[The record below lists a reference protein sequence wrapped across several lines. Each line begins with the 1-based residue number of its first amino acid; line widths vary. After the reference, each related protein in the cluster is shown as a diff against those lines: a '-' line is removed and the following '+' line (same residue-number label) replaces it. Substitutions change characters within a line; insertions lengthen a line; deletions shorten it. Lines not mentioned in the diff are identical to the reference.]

1 MHHHIS
7 QDPSRSTTP
16 EYQESPSQ
24 KTSDSTKKPPTL
36 AFGMWRAD
44 NQKKFDE
51 MYPNKL
57 PFEVVTKMK
66 TAWRHH
72 IPAEERDYYFAKE
85 RQLKIQ
91 RDNPSMAPTKV
102 ESPPRSFE
110 VAREVES
117 PKPQEEYVKRPLNP
131 YMIFFRK
138 RRADMSITEPNLPS
152 SEICKRLGA
161 AWANMS
167 AAEKKPF
174 YDEAGKLKKQVYEEH
189 PNYKFHPRKR
199 PAAQISETPT
209 STMTP
214 IRPTSSSIPHGPPSH
229 SQPSSPMR
237 QSSFN
242 MPPQQ
247 VQTPHTPSNVPPPG
261 VPAQRQQVRFRFP
274 PCLEYPRTSGRA
286 IREGQENYGA
296 SYLPVWF

>member
-7 QDPSRSTTP
+7 HDDPSRSTTP

-24 KTSDSTKKPPTL
+24 KSSDSTKKPPTL

-91 RDNPSMAPTKV
+91 RDNPSMAR

-110 VAREVES
+110 VASRETES
-117 PKPQEEYVKRPLNP
+117 PKPAEEYVKRPLNP

-199 PAAQISETPT
+199 PAAQMEATPMT
-209 STMTP
+209 TP
-214 IRPTSSSIPHGPPSH
+214 IRPTGSSTPHGLPNH

-242 MPPQQ
+242 MPPQPM
-247 VQTPHTPSNVPPPG
+247 QTPQTPSNVPQG
-261 VPAQRQQVRFRFP
+261 VPGPRQQVRFRFP